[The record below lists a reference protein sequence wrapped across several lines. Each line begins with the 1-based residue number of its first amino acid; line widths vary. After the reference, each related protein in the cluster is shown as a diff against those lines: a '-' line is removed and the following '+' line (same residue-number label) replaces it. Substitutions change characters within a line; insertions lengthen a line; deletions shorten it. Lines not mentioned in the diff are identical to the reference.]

1 MLPGLCSTSAVD
13 ATVGSA
19 VLGAALEK
27 TITAAM
33 AAMKM
38 EVDLGYFGAR
48 IFLAH
53 DAFRYRDAKVQ
64 QAILTQLD
72 DSA

>member
-1 MLPGLCSTSAVD
+1 M
-13 ATVGSA
+13 
-19 VLGAALEK
+19 LGAAFEK

-38 EVDLGYFGAR
+38 EVDLGYSGAQ

-64 QAILTQLD
+64 QAILIQLD